1 MEAELGLKLTLTL
14 FIVVILIGYILN
26 LNKKF
31 SRLIVAIVQKT
42 QINLP
47 LVILLIAGILG
58 ALSFSPFNFSYF
70 IIASILLLFY
80 NVENRK
86 KNSWRFDFV
95 YGFCYGLTY
104 FGLQLYWVVYS
115 LYKIIG
121 TSLFIAIVGYTLFVA
136 FLSIYI
142 GLVVLIYHKCKT
154 RKIAINLVFLFP
166 SIWVLFEWLRGWL
179 LSGFPWSEIGYTQV
193 NVIIF
198 RGLYP
203 LGGSYLVSWL
213 CLSLIGV
220 IYVFLQ
226 SLYKRNMSYYSVIRQ
241 NRFLY
246 FYFFIIIFGGSY
258 LSQINYTKPY
268 GSPVSVALI
277 QGNVSEGRKWNSNDF
292 LAIYK
297 KLIAKAKAD
306 IIVIPETAISSF
318 KEYLPNGYLDKLIKI
333 AKSNNANL
341 IVGIPKIINDQKDYM
356 NTALV
361 LTDPRKSYYSK
372 YHLVPFG
379 EYIPI
384 KWLLSKF
391 YSTINL
397 PMVNF
402 SAGAENQL
410 PLIAGAQ
417 KIAFNICYEN
427 GFGAELIK
435 SASQSFFMAN
445 ISDMIWFDGAIA
457 KDEHL
462 QISEVRALENQ
473 RYYIQTTNTGLT
485 AIIKPDG
492 EIQGILPSSVEK
504 TLFGN
509 IQGRIGTTP
518 FEQVGNYPIIL
529 FCLLL
534 VILILAGK
542 LGWLKNAA
550 HHSSRGLS

>member
-1 MEAELGLKLTLTL
+1 MMEAELGLKLTLTL

-297 KLIAKAKAD
+297 KLIAKA
-306 IIVIPETAISSF
+306 
-318 KEYLPNGYLDKLIKI
+318 
-333 AKSNNANL
+333 NNANL
-341 IVGIPKIINDQKDYM
+341 IVEIPKIINDQKDYM

-473 RYYIQTTNTGLT
+473 R
-485 AIIKPDG
+485 
-492 EIQGILPSSVEK
+492 
-504 TLFGN
+504 
-509 IQGRIGTTP
+509 
-518 FEQVGNYPIIL
+518 
-529 FCLLL
+529 
-534 VILILAGK
+534 
-542 LGWLKNAA
+542 
-550 HHSSRGLS
+550 